1 MNPPKGYYRELLK
14 NHFPEVRIAFTHTP
28 IYGCNR
34 VNSENV
40 LKVLDA
46 STDPYAKFYSEG
58 LRGGSLVTIVERG
71 QEYVY
76 KNNGELFFR
85 S

>member
-1 MNPPKGYYRELLK
+1 MNPPKGYYRQLVGGY
-14 NHFPEVRIAFTHTP
+14 FPEIRIAFTHTP
-28 IYGCNR
+28 IIGCSR
-34 VNSENV
+34 VDAENV

-46 STDPYAKFYSEG
+46 SDDPYAKFYSDG
-58 LRGGSLVTIVERG
+58 LRNGQLVTIVENG

-76 KNNGELFFR
+76 KNNGELYFK

>member
-14 NHFPEVRIAFTHTP
+14 SHFPEIRIAFTHTP
-28 IYGCNR
+28 IYGCSK
-34 VNSENV
+34 VNPENV

-46 STDPYAKFYSEG
+46 STDPYAKFYADG
-58 LRGGSLVTIVERG
+58 IRNGQLVTIVENG

-76 KNNGELFFR
+76 KNNGELYFR